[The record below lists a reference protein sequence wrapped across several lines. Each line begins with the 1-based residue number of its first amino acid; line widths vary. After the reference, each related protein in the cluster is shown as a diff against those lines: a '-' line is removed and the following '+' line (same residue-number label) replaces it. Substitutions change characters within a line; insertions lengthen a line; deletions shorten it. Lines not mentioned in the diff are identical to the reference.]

1 MTATSLTD
9 PKSILVDPDQC
20 EADAA
25 KYRLKCSVGEL
36 LNFRLMMN
44 GEGMGFGFMFWL
56 VILPVIIAGV
66 V

>member
-1 MTATSLTD
+1 
-9 PKSILVDPDQC
+9 
-20 EADAA
+20 
-25 KYRLKCSVGEL
+25 
-36 LNFRLMMN
+36 MMN